1 MDNAKYHSRH
11 LIKKPS
17 QATRKDEILNF
28 MASHNIAVPQKNTKK
43 DLLEIL
49 KNHDIPQQYVVDETA
64 KEKGHTVLRLPP
76 YYCVLN
82 PIELIWSSLKGRC
95 QIAARIEGFKILS
108 TKLQRM
114 VSLGLNNLM

>member
-1 MDNAKYHSRH
+1 
-11 LIKKPS
+11 
-17 QATRKDEILNF
+17 

-64 KEKGHTVLRLPP
+64 KERGHTVLRLPP

-82 PIELIWSSLKGRC
+82 PMDLIWSSLKRGIR
-95 QIAARIEGFKILS
+95 QSNVAPNLSVAVVELIRQEVKKIDS
-108 TKLQRM
+108 
-114 VSLGLNNLM
+114 NLW